1 LIHARIGARRRC
13 VHSRSRPQVPI
24 SKEIAMNVR
33 FALAPLV
40 LAAAAVSAHAQQVS
54 LRGKVEDMP
63 GQPGRFIVGCTAA
76 ELTSSVIDLKSFVD
90 QQVELTGSWN
100 GSSAAPVVDVATM
113 GTVAKLFEVGGGGQ
127 IGTDLSFKVTSSPG
141 DFTIMFAALDSG
153 FMPAHK
159 AGVLLLSLTPM
170 LTVASGFV
178 APDGTLEVKGQIPN
192 DPTLVGVEVHG
203 QAFVSFIAG
212 GATLSNPD
220 CVTLHS

>member
-1 LIHARIGARRRC
+1 MHI
-13 VHSRSRPQVPI
+13 
-24 SKEIAMNVR
+24 R
-33 FALAPLV
+33 FALAPLLV
-40 LAAAAVSAHAQQVS
+40 AIAAAAAPAQQVS

-63 GQPGRFIVGCTAA
+63 SQPGRFIVGCTAT
-76 ELTSSVIDLKSFVD
+76 ELTSSVVDLNASVG

-100 GSSAAPVVDVATM
+100 GSSSAPVVDVATLN
-113 GTVAKLFEVGGGGQ
+113 TVAKLFEVGGGGQ
-127 IGTDLSFKVTSSPG
+127 IGTDLKFKVTSSPG

-159 AGVLLLSLTPM
+159 AGVLFLSLTPM

-192 DPTLVGVEVHG
+192 DPSLAGIEVHG
-203 QAFVSFIAG
+203 QAFVSFTTG

-220 CVTLHS
+220 CVTIHT